1 MNARKPDVWAPALI
15 GGTFLGITSAIPIL
29 GYLNCACC
37 MLVIGGGLL
46 SSYLYLRTY
55 PPELPRAT
63 YGEGALLGLLT
74 GVIGGAVWTLVG
86 VSVQYIKM
94 QFGQKTDDLYQIKEV
109 LSDPRIPEGVRTIL
123 EMIFAGGLL
132 SVGMILISAVSYFV
146 ISTVFATLGGIIG
159 IALFQKKEAPAAA
172 PPSPPES
179 SSPPPVE
186 GTDEESP

>member
-1 MNARKPDVWAPALI
+1 MNVRKPDLWAPALI

-55 PPELPRAT
+55 PPELLPVT
-63 YGEGALLGLLT
+63 YGQGALLGLLT

-86 VSVQYIKM
+86 VSLQYIKL
-94 QFGQKTDDLYQIKEV
+94 QFGQRIADFAQMKEA
-109 LSDPRIPEGVRTIL
+109 LSDPRIPEGVRTVL
-123 EMIFAGGLL
+123 ETIFAGGLL

-146 ISTVFATLGGIIG
+146 ISTLFATLGGIIG
-159 IALFQKKEAPAAA
+159 IALFQKKTAPAA

-179 SSPPPVE
+179 PSPSPVE
-186 GTDEESP
+186 RTNED